1 MRKSALLF
9 TALITGLP
17 WTCQAQSEL
26 NLTPSRVAGQPSLNF
41 RSSNPNV
48 VDGRSMYSP
57 WAVAVDTTSNPP
69 AIFVSDTFNNR
80 VLGWR
85 NATQFANGAKADLI
99 LGQLDEQSTERLGP
113 GTARSL
119 GFSTPGALAIDSKGS
134 LYVVDTGNNRIL
146 RFQKPFESN
155 DEIKVP
161 DLVIGQPNFSS
172 GTANAGALSE
182 TSAALASGSNVAIS
196 GLAFDGNGNLW
207 FSDSLNHRVV
217 RYPRSALDAGRN
229 GPAADL
235 VLGQPDFRT
244 NTAPGGQTTQQRLNK
259 TVLNSPSGIT
269 VDNEGRLY
277 VVDSYSRVV
286 VYAPPYFNTK
296 PAARIVGVWIQP
308 AGQPFTT
315 PEYVLG
321 NPEGVVMMG
330 NQLVVLDTGQNR
342 ILRYDPF
349 TQWPA
354 ETEAI
359 PSPPAKQVLG
369 QQDFNSIRANRGL
382 SEATESTVA
391 APVGAFAVGQELYVA
406 DSANSRVM
414 VFQGFG
420 PTAAATRLLGQTA
433 FNLTAPNIVE
443 GRELFLFSGFSAQT
457 NLADGGGVAI
467 DNRST
472 PPRLY
477 IADTYNNR
485 ILGISGCA
493 RVFAPTIR
501 PTS

>member
-1 MRKSALLF
+1 MLW
-9 TALITGLP
+9 I
-17 WTCQAQSEL
+17 
-26 NLTPSRVAGQPSLNF
+26 
-41 RSSNPNV
+41 
-48 VDGRSMYSP
+48 
-57 WAVAVDTTSNPP
+57 P
-69 AIFVSDTFNNR
+69 A
-80 VLGWR
+80 
-85 NATQFANGAKADLI
+85 
-99 LGQLDEQSTERLGP
+99 
-113 GTARSL
+113 
-119 GFSTPGALAIDSKGS
+119 
-134 LYVVDTGNNRIL
+134 NNRIL
-146 RFQKPFESN
+146 RFRKPFESTE
-155 DEIKVP
+155 EIQNP
-161 DLVIGQPNFSS
+161 DFVIGQPNFTS
-172 GTANAGALSE
+172 GNANNGGVSE
-182 TSAALASGSNVAIS
+182 TGISLGSGSTLATA

-207 FSDSLNHRVV
+207 FSDSLNNRVV
-217 RYPRSALDAGRN
+217 RYPRAALDAGRN

-244 NTAPGGQTTQQRLNK
+244 NTAPGGQTTEQRLNK
-259 TVLNSPSGIT
+259 TVLNTPSGIT
-269 VDNEGRLY
+269 VDSEGRVY
-277 VVDSYSRVV
+277 VADSYSRVV
-286 VYAPPYFNTK
+286 VFAPPYFNAK
-296 PAARIVGVWIQP
+296 PAARVVGVWIQP
-308 AGQPFTT
+308 ANQPFTT

-321 NPEGVVMMG
+321 NPEGVLMMG
-330 NQLVVLDTGQNR
+330 NQLVVVDTGQNR

-349 TQWPA
+349 TEWPA

-382 SEATESTVA
+382 PEATESTVA

-457 NLADGGGVAI
+457 QLADGGGVAI

-485 ILGISGCA
+485 ILGYRDA
-493 RVFAPTIR
+493 RRVRPNDQADIVIGQSDLNRVLINAPRT
-501 PTS
+501 T